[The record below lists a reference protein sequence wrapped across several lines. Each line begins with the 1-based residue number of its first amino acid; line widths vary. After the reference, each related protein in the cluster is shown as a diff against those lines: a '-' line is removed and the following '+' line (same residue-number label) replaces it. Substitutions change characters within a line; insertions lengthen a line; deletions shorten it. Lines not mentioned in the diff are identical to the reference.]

1 MVPNGNTGGELPN
14 AGSIR
19 FGEFEY
25 DPRNGELRKQGIR
38 VRLQNQPLA
47 ILLALTA
54 SPGTIVS
61 REELRARIWGS
72 QTFVEFEQGLN
83 SAIKRLRD
91 TLADSA
97 EQPRYIETVAG
108 KGYRFVCPVEVV
120 NSASETSVT
129 SSAIAPSVPLTDEAS
144 SPPAKLGPRRRV
156 FWTAFACVA
165 LISISIATYV
175 VWRRAAAPI
184 RLSASQLT
192 FNTQELPV
200 IGAAISPDGR
210 YLAYSDANGVF
221 ARDLHS
227 SLVSERRLTLDDSAI
242 TSLSWTPD
250 GTSIL
255 AVGARAVWAIDFLSN
270 QTREVLEGGIF
281 ARSSPT
287 SPIAAINCAP
297 HTMCIVDLASGAK
310 LHEFKEDDRQ
320 AVWSRAAWS
329 PDGQWL
335 AFIRHAVSDRGVTA
349 SIVVSSLDGNSRT
362 QVFEGAPLGGNLLW
376 TSKGIFFDRPRKPPE
391 ARFSDLWLLPLD
403 RHNRPAAPAYR
414 VTNWPEFNF
423 FNLGQT
429 ADSKQFAFFRAVTR
443 QQVYVARL
451 AKNDE
456 ALIDLKPLGSSAQDN
471 SPTGWADNDTVL
483 LESSPNVAIQVAEQ
497 RLDANG
503 PTVPWYS
510 APETL
515 GAVRTS
521 DGKAVIYYTSE
532 SIAMRA
538 DQAGT
543 RQPLFKFQGLVR
555 FRCPIKTK
563 VCFARLTTTSGQRLV
578 RRLAKFEPYVPES
591 LQYLPIE
598 NSQFNWWDPDPSGR
612 RIAVSN
618 SDASAIEIYDLDGK
632 KLTAIHLNT
641 KDRFETASWTQDGL
655 GLLAAFTVGG
665 GGRVEFVTE
674 HSEKVIWSSAGLR
687 LWAPVMSPD
696 GVHVAFRGNFSESN
710 VWLAQFEK

>member
-1 MVPNGNTGGELPN
+1 MVSNGNPGGGLPNGGT
-14 AGSIR
+14 IR

-25 DPRNGELRKQGIR
+25 DPRKEELRKEGIR

-54 SPGTIVS
+54 SPGAIVS
-61 REELRARIWGS
+61 REELRERIWGS
-72 QTFVEFEQGLN
+72 DTFVEFEQGLN

-129 SSAIAPSVPLTDEAS
+129 SSAIARSVPLTDEAS
-144 SPPAKLGPRRRV
+144 SPRAKHGPAWRIS
-156 FWTAFACVA
+156 WTAFACLA
-165 LISISIATYV
+165 LISISIATYNV
-175 VWRRAAAPI
+175 SRLASKPI

-227 SLVSERRLTLDDSAI
+227 SLVSERRLTLDDSAV

-281 ARSSPT
+281 ARSSPIN
-287 SPIAAINCAP
+287 PIAAINCAR
-297 HTMCIVDLASGAK
+297 HAMCIVDLTSGAK
-310 LHEFKEDDRQ
+310 LHEFKDDDPQ

-329 PDGQWL
+329 PDGRWL
-335 AFIRHAVSDRGVTA
+335 AFIRHGVSDRGVTA
-349 SIVVSSLDGNSRT
+349 SIVVSSLDGKTRT
-362 QVFEGAPLGGNLLW
+362 QVFEGGPIGGDVVW
-376 TSKGIFFDRPRKPPE
+376 TPKGLFFNRPRKPPE

-403 RHNRPAAPAYR
+403 RRSRPSSPVAR

-423 FNLGQT
+423 FNLGQI
-429 ADSKQFAFFRAVTR
+429 ADSKQLVFLRAVTR

-451 AKNDE
+451 AKNAD

-483 LESSPNVAIQVAEQ
+483 LESSPNAAIQVAEQ

-538 DQAGT
+538 DQSGT

-555 FRCPIKTK
+555 FRCPIDSKA
-563 VCFARLTTTSGQRLV
+563 CFARLTTTSGQRLV
-578 RRLAKFEPYVPES
+578 RRLAKFDPSVPES
-591 LQYLPIE
+591 LEYLPIE
-598 NSQFNWWDPDPSGR
+598 NSQFNWWDPDPHGR

-618 SDASAIEIYDLDGK
+618 SDASAIEIYDLNGNK
-632 KLTAIHLNT
+632 VSTIHFKT

-687 LWAPVMSPD
+687 LWAPVISPD
-696 GVHVAFRGNFSESN
+696 GLHVAFRGNFSESN